1 MTWWMWLIIALVIAG
16 LFYSFI
22 MAVAAVF
29 NWMHAGTADF
39 WEVAGLRERKEDTD

>member
-1 MTWWMWLIIALVIAG
+1 MWWVWVLLALTILA
-16 LFYSFI
+16 LFASFI

-39 WEVAGLRERKEDTD
+39 WEVAGFKENKTD